1 MTLISL
7 DDCAII
13 YASALCVPEAQRD
26 KFFRDCL
33 DLLRARRQATA
44 ADTSEAIIEANRLR
58 GRRAA
63 A

>member
-1 MTLISL
+1 MTLITI

-13 YASALCVPEAQRD
+13 YASALCVSDDQRD

-33 DLLRARRQATA
+33 DLLRARRHVTA
-44 ADTSEAIIEANRLR
+44 ADVREAIVEANRLR

>member
-1 MTLISL
+1 MTLITI

-13 YASALCVPEAQRD
+13 YASALVVPEAQRD

-33 DLLRARRQATA
+33 DLLRARRHVTA
-44 ADTSEAIIEANRLR
+44 ADVREAIVEANRLR

-63 A
+63 